1 MTPYTCGVIIGT
13 ENTMEVSM
21 KVKRT
26 TVQTERLVLAAV
38 LTAIVVILQIMAILT
53 RAVLPVFAINLV
65 LIPIVIGA
73 AIGGVGVGAWLGFVS
88 GVAIIVSGDAAAFL
102 AINIAGTLITVLLKG
117 TASGFAAA
125 GAYKLFEKKNK
136 YLAVLVSA
144 LVCPVVNTGIFVL
157 GCLTFFMDTIR
168 AWGDGLGY
176 ENAFAYIFLG
186 MIGVNF
192 IIEVALNL
200 VLSPAVVRLLAIK
213 ERK

>member
-1 MTPYTCGVIIGT
+1 
-13 ENTMEVSM
+13 M

-26 TVQTERLVLAAV
+26 TVETERLVLAAV
-38 LTAIVVILQIMAILT
+38 LTAIVVILQVMAILT
-53 RAVLPVFAINLV
+53 RAVLPIFAINLV

-73 AIGGVGVGAWLGFVS
+73 AIGGVGAWLGFVS
-88 GVAIIVSGDAAAFL
+88 GVAILISGDAASFL

-157 GCLTFFMDTIR
+157 GCLTFFMDTVR
-168 AWGDGLGY
+168 AWGEGLGY

-186 MIGVNF
+186 MIGINF

-200 VLSPAVVRLLAIK
+200 VLSPAVLRLLSIK
-213 ERK
+213 EKK

>member
-1 MTPYTCGVIIGT
+1 MR
-13 ENTMEVSM
+13 
-21 KVKRT
+21 VKRT

-38 LTAIVVILQIMAILT
+38 LTAIVVILQVMAILT

-73 AIGGVGVGAWLGFVS
+73 AIGGVGIGAWLGFIS
-88 GVAIIVSGDAAAFL
+88 GVAILISGDATAFL
-102 AINIAGTLITVLLKG
+102 AISIAGTLLTVLLKG

-125 GAYKLFEKKNK
+125 GAYKLFAKKNK
-136 YLAVLVSA
+136 YLAVVVSA

-168 AWGDGLGY
+168 SWGDGLGY
-176 ENAFAYIFLG
+176 DNAFAYIFLG
-186 MIGVNF
+186 MIGINF

-200 VLSPAVVRLLAIK
+200 VLSPVVVRLLDIK
-213 ERK
+213 DKK

>member
-1 MTPYTCGVIIGT
+1 MRT
-13 ENTMEVSM
+13 
-21 KVKRT
+21 KRT
-26 TVQTERLVLAAV
+26 TVSTDRLVLAAV
-38 LTAIVVILQIMAILT
+38 LTAIVVILQVMAILT

-73 AIGGVGVGAWLGFVS
+73 AIGGVSVGAWLGFIS
-88 GVAIIVSGDAAAFL
+88 GVAILISGDATAFL
-102 AINIAGTLITVLLKG
+102 SISIGGTLLTVLLKG

-125 GAYKLFEKKNK
+125 GAYKLFEKKNR
-136 YLAVLVSA
+136 YLAVFVSA

-168 AWGDGLGY
+168 TWGEGLGY

-192 IIEVALNL
+192 IIEVVLNL
-200 VLSPAVVRLLAIK
+200 LLSPSVIRLLEIK
-213 ERK
+213 DKK

>member
-1 MTPYTCGVIIGT
+1 
-13 ENTMEVSM
+13 M
-21 KVKRT
+21 KIKRT
-26 TVQTERLVLAAV
+26 SAQTERLVLAAV

-53 RAVLPVFAINLV
+53 RAILPVFAINLV

-73 AIGGVGVGAWLGFVS
+73 AIGGVSVGAWLGFIS
-88 GVAIIVSGDAAAFL
+88 GVAILISGDATAFL
-102 AINIAGTLITVLLKG
+102 SISIAGTLITVLLKG

-136 YLAVLVSA
+136 YFAVFVSA
-144 LVCPVVNTGIFVL
+144 LVCPIVNTGIFVI

-168 AWGDGLGY
+168 SWGVGLGY

-186 MIGVNF
+186 MIGINF

-200 VLSPAVVRLLAIK
+200 ILSPAVIRLLEIK
-213 ERK
+213 DKK